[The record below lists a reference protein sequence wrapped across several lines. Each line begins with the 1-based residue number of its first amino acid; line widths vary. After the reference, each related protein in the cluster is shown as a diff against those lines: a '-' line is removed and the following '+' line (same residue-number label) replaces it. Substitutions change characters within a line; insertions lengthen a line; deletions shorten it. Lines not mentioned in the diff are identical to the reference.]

1 MITWQSIIICILIC
15 IIIVLI
21 LKLIMIK
28 KSAKEIAD
36 KFSDILT
43 YDTNIL
49 IDISCRDTH
58 MRRLA
63 AEINVQLRKLRSEH
77 RRLRHED
84 IKLKDAVTN
93 ISHDL
98 RTPLTA
104 IFGYLDLLDHEEKSE
119 TLSRYI
125 DIIRNRANLMKNLT
139 EELFGYSIVL
149 TKYDHI
155 EKEPVILNNILEE
168 SIISF
173 YNNLKENN
181 ITPNINISEKPVIR
195 SINRSSVSRIFANLI
210 SNVIKYSDGDLDISL
225 SENGEIIFSNTA
237 ADLDEIQTGRLFDRF
252 YTVETAQRSTGLG
265 LSIART
271 LTEQMG
277 GTIKADYID
286 NRLIISLEFSL

>member
-21 LKLIMIK
+21 LKLIIIK

-77 RRLRHED
+77 HRLRHED

-210 SNVIKYSDGDLDISL
+210 SNAIKYSDGDLDISL

-237 ADLDEIQTGRLFDRF
+237 ANLDEIQTGRLFDRF